1 MHTPFT
7 LPPGGIRIRIRI
19 RIFMIYQYTVY
30 DTSLMDDAPFFT
42 NIYTIMYH
50 HLVLLRKIIS
60 QYCKS
65 FLYQHPYDELL
76 PQIEFHG

>member
-1 MHTPFT
+1 
-7 LPPGGIRIRIRI
+7 
-19 RIFMIYQYTVY
+19 
-30 DTSLMDDAPFFT
+30 MDDAPFFT
-42 NIYTIMYH
+42 NITVMYH